1 MTKPHFL
8 TLDAM
13 RGVAAITVVLF
24 HGARLAGVQTMPH
37 GYLAVDMFFALSG
50 FVISRAYD
58 RRLAAEWTP
67 LHFFRLRLVRFY
79 PLYALGLAIG
89 ATREL
94 LLVATHNHFALP
106 VPLLFGALA
115 AGALFLPFPV
125 GQRGDYL
132 FAMNPPAWS
141 LFYELLV
148 NIGYALVFRWL
159 TVRTLVAI
167 ALAGLAA
174 IWVLG
179 IHAGTLELGGTG
191 AQWPGGAARTIFGF
205 SVGVLINRLDIR
217 TRAVPPWLL
226 LALVVAIGASPA
238 HWGVAF
244 DLAIV
249 TVVVPVM
256 IAAGASATVG
266 ARQRGLFAFLGAI
279 SFPIYAIHGPLLPIA
294 EMAAQRLPGVPRPAL
309 LAALVAALLVAAWL
323 LELLYDA
330 PLRRR
335 LRHVAMPGVT
345 PSARTTSSG

>member
-1 MTKPHFL
+1 MSRPHFL

-58 RRLAAEWTP
+58 RRLAADWTP
-67 LHFFRLRLVRFY
+67 LPFFRLRLVRFY
-79 PLYALGLAIG
+79 PLYALGLALG
-89 ATREL
+89 ATREML
-94 LLVATHNHFALP
+94 LLATHNHFALP
-106 VPLLFGALA
+106 APLLFGALA
-115 AGALFLPFPV
+115 AAALFLPFPLK
-125 GQRGDYL
+125 QRDNYL
-132 FAMNPPAWS
+132 FAMNPPSWS
-141 LFYELLV
+141 LLYELLV
-148 NIGYALVFRWL
+148 NVAYAVVFRWL

-167 ALAGLAA
+167 ALTGLLA
-174 IWVLG
+174 IWVFA
-179 IHAGTLELGGTG
+179 IDAGTLQLGGTG
-191 AQWPGGAARTIFGF
+191 AQWPGGTARTIFAF
-205 SVGVLINRLDIR
+205 SVGVLINRLDLR

-238 HWGVAF
+238 GWGVAF

-249 TVVVPVM
+249 TFVVPVM

-266 ARQRGLFAFLGAI
+266 EAQRGLFAFLGEI

-294 EMAAQRLPGVPRPAL
+294 EMAAQRLPGVPRVAM

-323 LELLYDA
+323 LERVYDA